1 MGISWNDLKSMHR
14 LEPPRVP
21 QKPPHWSGMKTRG
34 NKNMQ
39 NLKFILELLAQ
50 LREFAPKTENPTVP

>member
-14 LEPPRVP
+14 LKPPRVP
-21 QKPPHWSGMKTRG
+21 QKLPHWSGMKTLR

-39 NLKFILELLAQ
+39 NMKIIPELLAQ
-50 LREFAPKTENPTVP
+50 VR